1 MSNMPP
7 TNDPEQDPG
16 QEAPPQGGSQDEAIS
31 VTLGKEEA
39 MQMLQLISSIGQQLD
54 QQLQQMQQAEQGQGE
69 VDPDSAAPPPAAA
82 AGNAPDI
89 SNGMGP
95 QAAALQQ
102 MLIARQKNK

>member
-7 TNDPEQDPG
+7 AADPEQDPG
-16 QEAPPQGGSQDEAIS
+16 QEEMPAQGGGQEQAIS
-31 VTLGKEEA
+31 VSLSKDEA
-39 MQMLQLISSIGQQLD
+39 MQMLQLIASMGEQLD
-54 QQLQQMQQAEQGQGE
+54 QQLKEMDQKEQGQEAPPEG
-69 VDPDSAAPPPAAA
+69 SAPPPAAPS
-82 AGNAPDI
+82 GNAPDI